1 LEPRLTGKVALIT
14 GAARGQ
20 GRAHALRM
28 ATEGA
33 DIVAIDGPEHV
44 EWLAYPTGTREE
56 LAETV
61 RLVEALDRRII
72 TSWTDVRDFNGL
84 RGVVDRAVT
93 ELGHID
99 IVVANAGVGPNGSP
113 FWEIPEQEWRDVL
126 DINLLGVW
134 KTVSAAAPA
143 MIAAER
149 GGSVV
154 ITSSA
159 AGLRAASNIAHYG
172 AAKVA
177 LVGLMGSMARELAP
191 HRIRVNVIAPSSVD
205 TPLIMNDAT
214 FKLFGAKSGNLDRS
228 AVAGAFQRL
237 NLLPE
242 PWLEASDIAAAAAF
256 LASDDARYITGVV
269 LPVDLGAVLK

>member
-1 LEPRLTGKVALIT
+1 MIT

-28 ATEGA
+28 AEEGA
-33 DIVAIDGPEHV
+33 DIVAIDGPRPID
-44 EWLAYPTGTREE
+44 WLTYPTGTRED

-61 RLVEALDRRII
+61 RLVEGLDRRIV
-72 TSWTDVRDFNGL
+72 TSWTDVRDFDGL
-84 RGVVDRAVT
+84 RGTVDDAVAQ
-93 ELGHID
+93 LGYID
-99 IVVANAGVGPNGSP
+99 IVVANAGIGPVGRP

-126 DINLLGVW
+126 DVNLLGVW

-143 MIAAER
+143 MIAAQR
-149 GGSVV
+149 GGSVI

-172 AAKVA
+172 SAKVA
-177 LVGLMGSMARELAP
+177 LVGLMGTMARELAP

-214 FKLFGAKSGNLDRS
+214 FQLFGAKSGNTDRS
-228 AVAGAFQRL
+228 SVAGAFQRL